1 MSANLY
7 ICKGCCCGRIEK
19 GNSEVPVEMLKSAW
33 QEHELSDSV
42 RLNITSCLGPC
53 SMNNVVLFKSDSK
66 SIWLGKLNEMVH
78 YENII
83 EWIKEIKEND
93 NSVTLPKYLESQKF
107 TPTSL

>member
-1 MSANLY
+1 
-7 ICKGCCCGRIEK
+7 
-19 GNSEVPVEMLKSAW
+19 MLKSAW
-33 QEHELSDSV
+33 QEYELSDSV

-83 EWIKEIKEND
+83 QWIKEIKEND
-93 NSVTLPKYLESQKF
+93 NSVILPTYLESQNLHRLHYKQ
-107 TPTSL
+107 